1 MLIIDLVGD
10 RDLLAKLDAV
20 PWTLRSGVARTMT
33 RLAVETVLLV
43 KQKLSGQVLR
53 VRSGALR
60 ASIRPQV
67 TESMTAVTAT
77 ISSTGVRYAAIHEF
91 GGTIHIP
98 EIRPKTARA
107 LAFEIGGQTI
117 FAAYTRAHDVHMP
130 QRSFLASALREMTPR
145 IREELNRAV
154 SEVVR

>member
-1 MLIIDLVGD
+1 
-10 RDLLAKLDAV
+10 
-20 PWTLRSGVARTMT
+20 
-33 RLAVETVLLV
+33 
-43 KQKLSGQVLR
+43 
-53 VRSGALR
+53 
-60 ASIRPQV
+60 
-67 TESMTAVTAT
+67 MTAVTAT